1 MTSPASAPLDP
12 ALATGWTQ
20 RVSAALATTLA
31 RIFCSLDVRGLAHLP
46 ANEPVLLCANHT
58 SHADTFALVCAA
70 GPQRHRLV
78 FLAARDYFSRF
89 VVRSWLLR
97 RLICIIP
104 FERGSGLAAAKH
116 NLSLLGACRD
126 AGRIIVL
133 FPEGTRS
140 PDGTLRDFK
149 PGVAMF
155 ADKLSLRVVPCHID
169 GAYAMVPKGKS
180 FPRPHALRITFGPPL
195 TLPPAADPHE
205 TGPARSARYHAF
217 AAQLQSRVAALA
229 TPAAPPT
236 VAAPVTVRSSP
247 PSLLP

>member
-1 MTSPASAPLDP
+1 MTPLATNPASAPAAHTAD
-12 ALATGWTQ
+12 LATGWTQ
-20 RVSAALATTLA
+20 RAAAAFATALART
-31 RIFCSLDVRGLAHLP
+31 FCSLDVRGLAHLP
-46 ANEPVLLCANHT
+46 PHEPVLLCANHT

-97 RLICIIP
+97 RLICLIP

-116 NLSLLGACRD
+116 NLSLLGASRD

-140 PDGTLRDFK
+140 PDGVMRDFK

-169 GAYAMVPKGKS
+169 GAYAIVPKGKTL
-180 FPRPHALRITFGPPL
+180 PRPHALRITFGAPL
-195 TLPPAADPHE
+195 TLPPSVDPHE
-205 TGPARSARYHAF
+205 TGPARTARYQAF
-217 AAQLQSRVAALA
+217 AAHLHTRVAALA
-229 TPAAPPT
+229 TSPTSVPAA
-236 VAAPVTVRSSP
+236 AFS
-247 PSLLP
+247 